1 VAEGPA
7 AEPAAEPAAHPAGAP
22 PHREVPSF
30 IHHRARLTEGQQRAW
45 DRWWPERGREVA
57 DLVGGTEPY
66 DPPAWFGR
74 AAPLVLE
81 IGSGMG
87 ESTAAMAAA
96 APEVDHIAVEV
107 FEPGIAQLLM
117 RVADA
122 GLTNVAVLR
131 GDAVALLREVV
142 PAASL
147 DTVRIF
153 FPDPWPKRRHR
164 KRRLV
169 QPGFTAVL
177 AGRLRPGGLLHLATD
192 WADYAT
198 QMRDVC
204 AAEPRLHPARDRGA
218 SAEGRLPRPD
228 WRPVTKFEQRA
239 REEGR
244 EVTDLL
250 YYRE

>member
-1 VAEGPA
+1 VPEAGPPLDPRDHA
-7 AEPAAEPAAHPAGAP
+7 DR
-22 PHREVPSF
+22 PHRAVTSF
-30 IHHRARLTEGQQRAW
+30 VHHRARLTEGQQRAW
-45 DRWWPERGREVA
+45 DRWWPVRGHEVA
-57 DLVGGTEPY
+57 DLLSGAVPY
-66 DPPAWFGR
+66 DPVSWFGR
-74 AAPLVLE
+74 SAPLVLE

-96 APEVDHIAVEV
+96 APDSDHLAVEV

-117 RVADA
+117 RVAEA
-122 GLTNVAVLR
+122 ELTNLVVLR
-131 GDAVALLREVV
+131 GDAVALLGERV
-142 PAASL
+142 PSGSL
-147 DTVRIF
+147 AGVRVY

-169 QPGFTAVL
+169 QPDFVAVL
-177 AGRLRPGGLLHLATD
+177 ADRIRPGGTLHLATD

-204 AAEPRLHPARDRGA
+204 RAEPRLHPATED
-218 SAEGRLPRPD
+218 EWLPRPD

-244 EVTDLL
+244 EVRDLL
-250 YYRE
+250 YYKE